1 MCNTRYLGGQDTR
14 PAVKRPKFMV
24 MSLPGPSSRVTTGD
38 APHQPPADSA
48 TKQTT
53 ALPRS
58 RPSRSEAAQR
68 HSAGVTGTASTP
80 TPPRHPERVSIPSA
94 PGRGKKSTLRGRLSG
109 LPRLPYPACSGLGQ
123 RQPGRLSGT
132 TSDSR
137 GTKPTLRPR
146 RTKNRPAL
154 TSARE
159 REEGRPQ
166 SRGRRSRGDSGP
178 AAGPPA
184 PPPPPP
190 PVRGG
195 KSWQL
200 SETGFKSRDPSTE
213 DGPPHLR

>member
-1 MCNTRYLGGQDTR
+1 MCNTRYLGRQDTR

-53 ALPRS
+53 ALPCS

-94 PGRGKKSTLRGRLSG
+94 PGWGKKSTPPRPTLRPS
-109 LPRLPYPACSGLGQ
+109 LPPTPRRSGLGQ

-159 REEGRPQ
+159 REEGLPQ
-166 SRGRRSRGDSGP
+166 SRGRRSRRRQRPSSRTPG
-178 AAGPPA
+178 APA
-184 PPPPPP
+184 PAGQG
-190 PVRGG
+190 REE
-195 KSWQL
+195 L
-200 SETGFKSRDPSTE
+200 AAFRDGF
-213 DGPPHLR
+213 